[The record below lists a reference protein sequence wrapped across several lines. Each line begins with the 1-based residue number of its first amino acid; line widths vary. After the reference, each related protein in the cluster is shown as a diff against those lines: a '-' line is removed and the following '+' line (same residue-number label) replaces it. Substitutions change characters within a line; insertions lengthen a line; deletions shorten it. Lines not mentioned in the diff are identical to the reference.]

1 MDAIAT
7 NSGSATTKLSHSRL
21 QLSYV
26 DSIS

>member
-7 NSGSATTKLSHSRL
+7 RSRSAATKLSHSRL